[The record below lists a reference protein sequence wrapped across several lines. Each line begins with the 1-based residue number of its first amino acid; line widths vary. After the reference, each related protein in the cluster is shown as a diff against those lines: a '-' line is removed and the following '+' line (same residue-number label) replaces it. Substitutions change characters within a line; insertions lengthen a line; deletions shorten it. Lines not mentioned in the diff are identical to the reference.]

1 MTGQLTTPHARL
13 LAALTTLA
21 AVAALLIIAPAHPA
35 RATTAISSPVPIY
48 DVAYTPDGQYAYAVG
63 YVGGN
68 PGKLYKITLADNSM
82 VEVLSGLDLAN
93 SAEVAV
99 TPDGQRI
106 AVGGYAKVYLIDPT
120 NPSTDD
126 SWVDAGW
133 GHIGDVAVSNN
144 AVYAMDGQWGKLIRI
159 TKGVGG
165 WPAASTGTVI
175 WNGVGSQLYTEG
187 LTVSA
192 DDSVL
197 LMTSTVSD
205 IRRFAD
211 PLTCGPCT
219 PTTIA
224 GSANGAGIDISPDA
238 TFAYYAPY
246 NSTSHRRIDLASEA
260 VTTIVGDSGSGSRD
274 AEISA
279 DGAYAYLTYTGAHAR
294 NPSIRKVRTSDNTVV
309 ATVDTPVL
317 PCNADPRDVATS
329 PVDETFLVAAVG
341 HNDASCPV
349 LGGAVYRFPT
359 TAAPPTSLSATS
371 GDAEATITFTAGGD
385 GLSAITNYEYSL
397 DGTTWTAL
405 SPADVTSPV
414 TITGLPNG
422 TPASIS
428 LRAVNGVGSSTA
440 SSSVSVTPAG
450 LPGAPTVT
458 AIDWDDTTASIYFT
472 PPVSDGGSAITTY
485 EYSIDAGSNWN
496 NRTDGGGTASP
507 LVVTGLTTNTTYSIE
522 VRALNGVGGGS
533 APPAPIVVTPGAP
546 HTPPAP
552 PPTYAPAAPVDVV
565 AVPGDRQATVRWSAP
580 GNAGSF
586 AISHYQVLATPGGAM
601 CLTTTTSCTV
611 DHLTPGQ
618 AYTFTVRAL
627 NGSGWGTASDPT
639 VAVVIGQPSKATIV
653 ISGGRTDGRRVEITG
668 TLSGSITGDLRPRIE
683 FAGARGVVMGRSVA
697 VDGDGSFTWGRRMA
711 RAATITFIA
720 SDLTSNPVRIPRAQ
734 KR

>member
-1 MTGQLTTPHARL
+1 MTGLQTPPYPRVLVA
-13 LAALTTLA
+13 LAALA
-21 AVAALLIIAPAHPA
+21 AAAAPLIAAPTHQAQ
-35 RATTAISSPVPIY
+35 ATTAIPAPVNMY
-48 DVAYTPDGQYAYAVG
+48 DVAYTPDGLYAYAVG

-93 SAEVAV
+93 GAEVAV

-126 SWVDAGW
+126 SWVDGGW
-133 GHIGDVAVSNN
+133 GHIGEVAVSNN
-144 AVYAMDGQWGKLIRI
+144 AVYAMDGQWGKLLRI
-159 TKGVGG
+159 TKGGGG

-175 WNGVGSQLYTEG
+175 WNGAGSQLYTEG

-238 TFAYYAPY
+238 TFAYYALY
-246 NSTSHRRIDLASEA
+246 NSTSQRRLDLATEA

-279 DGAYAYLTYTGAHAR
+279 DGAYAYLIYTGAHAR

-329 PVDETFLVAAVG
+329 PVDETFLVAG
-341 HNDASCPV
+341 IGFNDFSCPA

-359 TAAPPTSLSATS
+359 TAEPPTSLTASS
-371 GDAEATITFTAGGD
+371 GDAQATITFTAGAD
-385 GLSAITNYEYSL
+385 GLAAITNYEYSL
-397 DGTTWTAL
+397 NGTTWTAL
-405 SPADVTSPV
+405 SPADSTSPV
-414 TITGLPNG
+414 TITGLANG
-422 TPASIS
+422 TTASIS
-428 LRAVNGVGSSTA
+428 LRAVNGVGSSTPSA
-440 SSSVSVTPAG
+440 SVSVTPAG
-450 LPGAPTVT
+450 PPGAPTVT

-472 PPVSDGGSAITTY
+472 PPASDGGSAITTY
-485 EYSIDAGSNWN
+485 EYSLDAGSNWN

-533 APPAPIVVTPGAP
+533 TPPAPVIVTPGAP
-546 HTPPAP
+546 HTPAAP
-552 PPTYAPAAPVDVV
+552 PPTYAPDAPVDVAAEAGV
-565 AVPGDRQATVRWSAP
+565 RQAAVQWSAP
-580 GNAGSF
+580 SKAGSF
-586 AISHYQVLATPGGAM
+586 AITHYQVVASPGGSM

-611 DHLTPGQ
+611 EELTPGE

-627 NGSGWGTASDPT
+627 NGAGWGTSSEPSAPI
-639 VAVVIGQPSKATIV
+639 VIEQPARATIV
-653 ISGGRTDGRRVEITG
+653 ISGGRTGVKRIEIAG
-668 TLSGSITGDLRPRIE
+668 TLHGSIAGDLRPRIE
-683 FAGARGVVMGRSVA
+683 FDGIQGVVMGRSVS
-697 VDGDGSFTWGRRMA
+697 VDSDGSFTWGRRMT
-711 RAATITFIA
+711 RAATITFV
-720 SDLTSNPVRIPRAQ
+720 SGDVTSNSLQMPRS
-734 KR
+734 R